1 MAELMSAGY
10 NQINLV
16 AAASSGKQQTSKM
29 FGAMLW
35 RGFQSGC
42 ENHSGAEVSRQ
53 QADQFFM
60 G

>member
-1 MAELMSAGY
+1 MSAGY